1 MTQSFSVAPADRVL
15 LLAPHPDDETLAAG
29 GLLQRSLA
37 VGAAVRVVFVTDGEN
52 NPWAQ
57 RATERRWRIGPAERV
72 RWGLR
77 RRQEA
82 LAALACL
89 GVAPRQAGFLGFP
102 DQGLT
107 ALLLA
112 GGGRL
117 PNTLA
122 EEIAQFRP
130 TLLASPSSR
139 DLHPD
144 HSALAVMVRTML
156 AALAPDVPRPRERR
170 YIVHHSGLLRMRD
183 ALTVDLSALEIDR
196 KRRAI
201 LCHASQ
207 LTMRRQVLLDFADA
221 HERFEPERAPQA
233 NAADHPLRHG
243 FVEHETLVLDVVPAP
258 RPGAWGAIGLLVALA
273 HPATGATRVLAARL
287 PRRAG
292 RIDIVDRVSGAR
304 LATGELRRHAR
315 ATRLLLPAFLIAGW
329 PSVHVKLERRFG
341 FFDES
346 GWRALPPWQVTAP
359 EPASVARHAGAPAPN

>member
-1 MTQSFSVAPADRVL
+1 MTQSFTVAPGDRVL

-112 GGGRL
+112 GGGRA
-117 PNTLA
+117 PKAMA

-156 AALAPDVPRPRERR
+156 AGLGDNATRPSERH
-170 YIVHHSGLLRMRD
+170 YIVHHSGPLSMRD
-183 ALTVDLSALEIDR
+183 GLAIDLSPLEIER

-207 LTMRRQVLLDFADA
+207 LTLRKPALLEFAEA

-233 NAADHPLRHG
+233 NAANHPLRHG
-243 FVEHETLVLDVVPAP
+243 FVEHETLILDVVPAP
-258 RPGAWGAIGLLVALA
+258 RPGAWGPIDLLVALA
-273 HPATGATRVLAARL
+273 HPGTGATRVLTARL
-287 PRRAG
+287 PRGAG
-292 RIDIVDRVSGAR
+292 RINIEDRASGAR
-304 LATGELRRHAR
+304 LATGELERHAR
-315 ATRLLLPAFLIAGW
+315 ATRILLPAFLIAGW

-341 FFDES
+341 FFDEA
-346 GWRALPPWQVTAP
+346 GWRGLPPWQLAAP
-359 EPASVARHAGAPAPN
+359 EPAPVARHAGAPAPN